1 MRVSRL
7 VVAAG
12 CGVVALSGYAED
24 EPYVEPELTEEDRG
38 HWAYRP
44 VRSNIE
50 GDIDS
55 LALEKLRELGIND
68 FAPRADAVA
77 LLRRLHFHLVGLP
90 PTPEEVAEF
99 ESDMIAAVA
108 SDTETRG
115 LGDAEKPNASATEI
129 PVSPRSPIPASSPRA
144 SSTSPKE
151 KVIASAID
159 DLLSRSQ
166 YGERWAQHW
175 LDVARFAETDGFE
188 HDKVRKEAWRYRDWV
203 IDALNRDL
211 PYDEFVGMQ
220 IAGDEL
226 SPGDEGGRL
235 ATGFLFSGPDM
246 PDINLETER
255 RHVVLNE
262 ISSAVGSA
270 FLGLTMGC
278 AQCHDH
284 KDDAISQAD
293 FYRLRAFFD
302 NAALP
307 KKNQSLPHVFA
318 ESGGVVAEGCESVLR
333 IRGDFRR
340 AGEEL
345 QPAFLRVVNRV
356 GKRPDIAPRNHSTG
370 RRAALAEWL
379 IDPANPLVSRVI
391 VNRVWQH
398 HFGRGLVATP
408 NDFGVL
414 GDRPSHPQLLDWL
427 ATDFV
432 ENGWSLKRL
441 HRQILMSRVWQQ
453 ASRRMPADQEWD
465 KRLGLD
471 ADGRMLSRRMRIRLD
486 GETIRD
492 SMLQISGTLNAKAGG
507 PGFLPPLPAE
517 VSVTLLK
524 NQWPVTEDESEHFR
538 RSVYLFARRNLRYPM
553 FEVFDRPA
561 ANFSCARRH
570 VSTTATQS
578 LMLMNSE
585 FSAERA
591 RETVE
596 RLVGNGPA
604 EGAGTVEKAVD
615 RAFVAILG
623 RTATESEVLE
633 AKAFVAAESMADFV
647 LALFNTNEFVFLD

>member
-1 MRVSRL
+1 VKIFRT
-7 VVAAG
+7 AAVLLAG
-12 CGVVALSGYAED
+12 GLVALSGSANDAPEQ
-24 EPYVEPELTEEDRG
+24 EPYVEPALTAEDRG
-38 HWAYRP
+38 HWAYQP
-44 VRSNIE
+44 VRMDID

-55 LALEKLRELGIND
+55 LALAKLRELGIDD
-68 FAPRADAVA
+68 FAPRAEAVK
-77 LLRRLHFHLVGLP
+77 LLRRLHFHLTGLP
-90 PTPEEVAEF
+90 PSEKEVADF
-99 ESDMIAAVA
+99 SIDQF
-108 SDTETRG
+108 G
-115 LGDAEKPNASATEI
+115 AT
-129 PVSPRSPIPASSPRA
+129 
-144 SSTSPKE
+144 
-151 KVIASAID
+151 ID
-159 DLLSRSQ
+159 SLLARRQ

-211 PYDEFVGMQ
+211 PYDEFVALQ

-226 SPGDEGGRL
+226 LPEDDRAKL

-246 PDINLETER
+246 PDINLESER

-262 ISSAVGSA
+262 ISSTVGSA

-307 KKNQSLPHVFA
+307 EKNKSLPHVFA
-318 ESGGVVAEGCESVLR
+318 ESGATVAEGCESVLR

-340 AGEEL
+340 AGDEL
-345 QPAFLRVVNRV
+345 QPAFLRVVNPA
-356 GKRPDIAPRNHSTG
+356 KKNPDTKPKKNSTG
-370 RRAALAEWL
+370 RRAALAKWL
-379 IDPANPLVSRVI
+379 SDPANPLVARVI
-391 VNRVWQH
+391 VNRVWQY
-398 HFGRGLVATP
+398 HFGRGLVATA

-414 GDRPSHPQLLDWL
+414 GDRPSHPELLDWL
-427 ATDFV
+427 AADFV
-432 ENGWSLKRL
+432 KNGWSLKRL

-453 ASRRMPADQEWD
+453 ASRKMAGDELWSMRIE
-465 KRLGLD
+465 LD
-471 ADGRMLSRRMRIRLD
+471 ADGSLLSRRMRIRLD
-486 GETIRD
+486 GETLRD
-492 SMLQISGTLNAKAGG
+492 SMLQISGKLNPKAGG

-524 NQWPVTEDESEHFR
+524 NQWPVTKEESEHVR

-561 ANFSCARRH
+561 ANASCARRH

-578 LMLMNSE
+578 LMLMNSK
-585 FSAERA
+585 FSFARAKETAER
-591 RETVE
+591 
-596 RLVGNGPA
+596 LQVGGA
-604 EGAGTVEKAVD
+604 ENAKEALQ
-615 RAFVAILG
+615 RAFVLMLG
-623 RTATESEVLE
+623 REAGDEEIRDAT
-633 AKAFVAAESMADFV
+633 AFVEAESLADFV